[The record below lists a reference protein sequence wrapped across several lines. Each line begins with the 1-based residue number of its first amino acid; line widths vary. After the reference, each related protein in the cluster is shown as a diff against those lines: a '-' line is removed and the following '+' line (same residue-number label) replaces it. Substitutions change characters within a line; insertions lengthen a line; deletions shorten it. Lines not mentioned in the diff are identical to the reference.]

1 MVRGRAFKPGN
12 NDRYTSG
19 DFIMLKRRMLKRRKE
34 LLSNDEEIDPMV
46 YAVNMVDC
54 MLVLAVGFLIFT
66 IMSMNMQSIIFA
78 DMTPQEK
85 SQVIETVKN
94 NIQLEM
100 GQEINDTPTLNSS
113 GSSSGMTEMGTVYKD
128 PDTGKLIM
136 VQN

>member
-1 MVRGRAFKPGN
+1 
-12 NDRYTSG
+12 
-19 DFIMLKRRMLKRRKE
+19 
-34 LLSNDEEIDPMV
+34 
-46 YAVNMVDC
+46 VNMVDC

-100 GQEINDTPTLNSS
+100 GQELNDTQTLNSS

>member
-1 MVRGRAFKPGN
+1 
-12 NDRYTSG
+12 
-19 DFIMLKRRMLKRRKE
+19 MLKRRMLKRRKE